1 MLDVTRR
8 HGGADDD
15 PRVLPMQT
23 REMPLT
29 SIDAQ
34 ARTVEVVFTTGATV
48 RRRRYT
54 GWDSS
59 VPFDESL
66 EVSRSAINLDRL
78 NAGAPALDS
87 HSAYSTS
94 SQVGV
99 IERAWIA
106 GGEGHALIRFPS
118 KGIDERADRMFALV
132 SEGIIRNVSV
142 GYSIDEVRVVEPEK
156 AGDVE
161 KRIVTRWTPFEVSF
175 VTIPA
180 DAGAQVRA
188 AESFPITINRAMSR
202 TAGQQ
207 KGTTMTTSN
216 TRTTE
221 TDADTT
227 RAMSDAHV
235 HEAYELALRHGVPAA
250 TVRQHIDSGGTLDAF
265 RGIVL
270 DRRAAAAD
278 IGISSRSGGETLDNP
293 DFLAES
299 IENALFARMSGTRPE
314 GAAVD
319 LMGRSLLDL
328 GGMLLEQR
336 GERPNWRN
344 RERLAS
350 QILTRAH
357 STSDFSNLLTS
368 TANRVLN
375 NAYSVAQSPLMQI
388 AKRRDAVDFR
398 AMSTIKLSEA
408 PRLSEVVE
416 GGEVKHGTRAESV
429 ESFKVKSYAKIFAL
443 TRQAIINDDLGGF
456 GDATAA
462 FGRAAAQT
470 EADLLASLL
479 TANSGNGVNLADG
492 SALYTTG
499 RGNKAASGGAIDV
512 TTLGAARQ
520 ALRGMKDVDG
530 KTPINVTPRHLVVGP
545 TLETTAEQF
554 LATLAANDATKV
566 NPFSGK
572 LALHVDPRLAGNA
585 WRLFADPAEVATI
598 MIAYL
603 NGADGPNVSTRE
615 GWDVLGLEI
624 RAVLDFGYG
633 ANDFR
638 GTYLNPG
645 A

>member
-1 MLDVTRR
+1 MTSKTSRQNET
-8 HGGADDD
+8 ASD
-15 PRVLPMQT
+15 PRALPMQT
-23 REMPLT
+23 RQMPV
-29 SIDAQ
+29 SSVDAET
-34 ARTVEVVFTTGATV
+34 RTVEVTFTTGAKV

-66 EVSRSAINLDRL
+66 EVSSKAINLDRL

-106 GGEGHALIRFPS
+106 GGEGRAKIRFPS
-118 KGIDERADRMFALV
+118 KGIDERADRMFSLV
-132 SEGIIRNVSV
+132 SEKIIRNVSV
-142 GYSIDEVRVVEPEK
+142 GYSIDEVRVVEPER

-188 AESFPITINRAMSR
+188 AEPFPITINRAASPLQR
-202 TAGQQ
+202 QQ

-216 TRTTE
+216 TQNIE
-221 TDADTT
+221 TDSASRT
-227 RAMSDAHV
+227 MSDSQV
-235 HEAYELALRHGVPAA
+235 HEAYELALRHGLPAS
-250 TVRQHIDSGGTLDAF
+250 TVRQHIDSGATLDAF

-270 DRRAAAAD
+270 DRRAAASD
-278 IGISSRSGGETLDNP
+278 LSINSRSGGESFDNP

-299 IENALFARMSGTRPE
+299 IENALYARMSGKRPE
-314 GAAVD
+314 GAASE
-319 LMGRSLLDL
+319 LMGRTLLDM
-328 GGMLLEQR
+328 GAMLLEQR
-336 GERPNWRN
+336 GERPNWKN
-344 RERLAS
+344 RERLAG

-368 TANRVLN
+368 TANRVLQ

-408 PRLSEVVE
+408 PRLSEVAE

-429 ESFKVKSYAKIFAL
+429 ESFKVKTYAKIFSL
-443 TRQAIINDDLGGF
+443 TRQAIINDDLGAF
-456 GDATAA
+456 ADSNAA

-499 RGNKAASGGAIDV
+499 RGNKAASGAAIDV

-545 TLETTAEQF
+545 ALETTAEQF
-554 LATLAANDATKV
+554 LATLAATDATKV
-566 NPFSGK
+566 NPFAGT
-572 LALHVDPRLAGNA
+572 LALHVDPRLGGNA

-603 NGADGPNVSTRE
+603 NGADGPNVATRE

-624 RAVLDFGYG
+624 RAVLDFGCG